1 MIKNNL
7 IKKFLSFS
15 IGGYINILIGFLI
28 VPITTRMLSPEQ
40 YGVSSLIDVIIQVL
54 VIITSLSMEQGFV
67 RFFFEEGEE
76 NRGKLLYTS
85 LVPFFILGTLAF
97 LLIFIFRKNISIF
110 IIGKNENLIWI
121 CLVFSVLFRTL
132 NTFSF
137 LVIRMKQRGNIYS
150 ILTVCLKLF
159 EFIFILI
166 LFQYFRNNYKT
177 LIFSSMIANLM
188 VAVISILFEKNIWS
202 LKNLKSIK
210 DCKTT
215 KKELFNFSYPLIL
228 TMALNWLFASLD
240 KITIRMFS
248 NLNEV
253 GIYSGAFK
261 LVALLS
267 VIQNGF
273 STFWTPTALEHYV
286 KSPEDTNFY
295 KKANDYLSLIF
306 FLLGINILLTRDI
319 IGILLGKNFYKSI
332 FVMPTLVLIPIM
344 YLLSE
349 TTMIGIGFKKKTQ
362 YFFYV
367 SVIASVSNFIGNLL
381 LVPYLGAKGAAISTG
396 LSYIIFFSART
407 YFSTK
412 LIAFGFNLKR
422 IYIITFL
429 MLGYA
434 LFLSFYNKIYLTIG
448 LGLLLEIIILLIYY
462 PILKELYYKFFKKR
476 KERE

>member
-1 MIKNNL
+1 MEKNNL

-40 YGVSSLIDVIIQVL
+40 YGVSSLIDVIVQIL
-54 VIITSLSMEQGFV
+54 VIATSLSMEQGFV
-67 RFFFEEGEE
+67 RFFFEEEEE

-85 LVPFFILGTLAF
+85 LVPFFILGALAF
-97 LLIFIFRKNISIF
+97 LLIFIFRKDISIF
-110 IIGKNENLIWI
+110 IVGKNENLIWI
-121 CLVFSVLFRTL
+121 CLILAILFRTI

-137 LVIRMKQRGNIYS
+137 LVVRMKQRGSIFS
-150 ILTVCLKLF
+150 ILTVAVKLF

-166 LFQYFRNNYKT
+166 LFQYFGNDYKT
-177 LIFSSMIANLM
+177 LIFATIFANLM
-188 VAVISILFEKNIWS
+188 VAIVSIFFERKVWN
-202 LKNLKSIK
+202 LKNLSSLK
-210 DCKTT
+210 DCKIT

-240 KITIRMFS
+240 KITIRTFS

-261 LVALLS
+261 IVALLS
-267 VIQNGF
+267 VIQSGF
-273 STFWTPTALEHYV
+273 STFWTPTALEHYT
-286 KSPEDTNFY
+286 KNPEDTSFY

-306 FLLGINILLTRDI
+306 FLLGVNILLFRDV
-319 IGILLGKNFYKSI
+319 IGILLGKKFYNSI
-332 FVMPTLVLIPIM
+332 FVMPTLVFMPIM

-349 TTMIGIGFKKKTQ
+349 TTMIGIGFKKKTK
-362 YFFYV
+362 YFLYV
-367 SVIASVSNFIGNLL
+367 SVIASISNLIGNLF

-396 LSYIIFFSART
+396 ISYIVFFSART
-407 YFSTK
+407 YFSNK
-412 LIAFGFNLKR
+412 LINFGFNLKR

-429 MLGYA
+429 ILLYA

-448 LGLLLEIIILLIYY
+448 LGILLEIIILLIYY
-462 PILKELYYKFFKKR
+462 PIIKELYSKFIKK
-476 KERE
+476 KER